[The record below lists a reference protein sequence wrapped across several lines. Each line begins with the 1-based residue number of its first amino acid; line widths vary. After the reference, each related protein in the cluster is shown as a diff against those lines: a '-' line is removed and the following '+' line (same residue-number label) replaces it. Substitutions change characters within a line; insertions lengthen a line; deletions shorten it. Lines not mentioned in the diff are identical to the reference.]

1 MQTISVLLQKL
12 QNSRERQEKGNCVLS
27 LSWQFLFFVFP
38 ESNKPPFSLFLF
50 RFFLTRSHSGHIP
63 GSLMSLPYTRHATC
77 LCNMAHF
84 HPFKSLH
91 KCHPLARPS
100 LSLPQTWEIP
110 GALSYFSVYHLVLP
124 YGYFTYFTYL

>member
-12 QNSRERQEKGNCVLS
+12 QNSRKRQEKGNRVLL
-27 LSWQFLFFVFP
+27 LSWQVFVFFFQNQINLL
-38 ESNKPPFSLFLF
+38 SHYFYSDSSSLAPIQASPSS
-50 RFFLTRSHSGHIP
+50 LT
-63 GSLMSLPYTRHATC
+63 SLPYTRHATC
-77 LCNMAHF
+77 LCSMAHF

-100 LSLPQTWEIP
+100 LSLPLKWEIP

-124 YGYFTYFTYL
+124 AVYFTCL